1 MSYTEIETAI
11 QDIETFEHFDHML
24 PPLEL
29 LDLNGI
35 PYIEPLELD

>member
-1 MSYTEIETAI
+1 MSYTDVEIAI
-11 QDIETFEHFDHML
+11 QHVEEFEHFDHML

-35 PYIEPLELD
+35 PYIEPLEFD